1 MMIRPRRTKMSYKSR
16 FVFNDGMYFLDCK
29 RYLTDE
35 DTRLLVPVCRLLISC
50 AQGADSSCCQILKDV
65 LQHLINLYNKSSV
78 VSSGFLYNNSL
89 LKAKMFCLILKFI
102 TSSLTIAVNMQ
113 FYIYCWK
120 I

>member
-1 MMIRPRRTKMSYKSR
+1 MSYKSR

-78 VSSGFLYNNSL
+78 VSSGFYFFHSKSQTNQISITLEVSTVISL
-89 LKAKMFCLILKFI
+89 IQYDIF
-102 TSSLTIAVNMQ
+102 
-113 FYIYCWK
+113 
-120 I
+120 